1 MILKTMNVNDLSGSD
16 LITWFLTMPEE
27 RQERYNKIRD
37 IVARKCGIAADHL
50 ARASIADY
58 LLIPLES
65 VQILHTEAG
74 KPYVEGNPCYFSLS
88 HSGET
93 VVCAV
98 SDKPIGVDV
107 ERIRPIDQGIAKKIC
122 TEEEFTV
129 LNRIADQTEQNRFLL
144 QIWTRKEAIFKI
156 EGALP
161 RKDREIDT
169 LNPAGISIQTQEIE
183 NYLISIAEKHVIPEC
198 CS

>member
-1 MILKTMNVNDLSGSD
+1 MQLAFYNITEISESNFQQWFTELS
-16 LITWFLTMPEE
+16 EE
-27 RQERYNKIRD
+27 RKEKCRRLRNQT
-37 IVARKCGIAADHL
+37 ARKCCIAAERLVRQCVATFLNQKPENIHIIRED
-50 ARASIADY
+50 S
-58 LLIPLES
+58 
-65 VQILHTEAG
+65 G
-74 KPYVEGNPCYFSLS
+74 KPYVEGNLCYFSLS

-107 ERIRPIDQGIAKKIC
+107 ERIRPVDQGISKKIC

-156 EGALP
+156 EGTLP